1 MRMPETSTEQTQVDF
16 RNARL
21 PTALMLQIVLTAN
34 FGTSPLLSSY
44 LALIHRT
51 LIHQALFM
59 AAKQGRISNK
69 YRRKNSLNAS
79 AQ

>member
-21 PTALMLQIVLTAN
+21 PTALMLQILLTAN

-44 LALIHRT
+44 LALIHAHLFTRRS
-51 LIHQALFM
+51 LWPQSKAAFQINIAARIH
-59 AAKQGRISNK
+59 
-69 YRRKNSLNAS
+69 
-79 AQ
+79 

>member
-1 MRMPETSTEQTQVDF
+1 MLACRGALNAASCSNGELRHIAIFEQ
-16 RNARL
+16 
-21 PTALMLQIVLTAN
+21 
-34 FGTSPLLSSY
+34 LSGAHSC
-44 LALIHRT
+44 ALIH
-51 LIHQALFM
+51 HALFM